1 MALIPIMGQPVNLVP
16 NNERAYGCELEN
28 PFCTLYKKS
37 ADVEDVIMFEMR
49 QTPCAP
55 SIISNGNFAD
65 GKDWVADVDV
75 VIAQNKATH
84 VVGVSGQLKQD
95 LSAVLVDN
103 YHQVKVTVTGM
114 SAGNIQIYF
123 TQAGMASATIYAN
136 GIYTFYLYDL
146 GDNDNITFVFS
157 ADCDGS
163 VSEVGVFGLI
173 DETTAQAN
181 ATLNTTDGAY
191 VSGVLVVIIDDYII
205 YRVSTNDLDEGC
217 YQITVIDPCVIS
229 GELTDVFESPD
240 FETPSDWNVT
250 SNTPTAFINDIGP
263 PDNNVFWFDVSNPA
277 PQPNLAYASQPFSI
291 PTTNRLYI
299 EFEVNMSA
307 LYNDANVY
315 VVLYA
320 ADGGDIQEIIRKSYT
335 ACAGIG
341 TCTFS
346 TIIPAN
352 TLSPSNTDIGIF
364 MEDGS
369 PIGGNVNYIP
379 YAQMRYM
386 EITDESQGIFISNC
400 LKVSTNMGNTK
411 IVEGFADEINNG
423 ILGNK
428 SLGFMFLAGYFWLRT
443 RLNLQF
449 SNPHSPIK
457 TENYLY
463 SNGRKKKAYAQVGKA
478 WDLTF
483 HAVDENMHDTI
494 ANIINCDRFLI
505 EGNEYITEEKEYT
518 ANYGAKGVD
527 PVGESTIEVQKIE
540 NTRFNTNV

>member
-65 GKDWVADVDV
+65 GTDWVADVDV

-84 VVGVSGQLKQD
+84 VVGVSGELTQD

-163 VSEVGVFGLI
+163 VSDVAVFGLL
-173 DETTAQAN
+173 DDTEATAA
-181 ATLNTTDGAY
+181 ATLNTLDGTY
-191 VSGVLVVIIDDYII
+191 YSQMNGSVIEDYII
-205 YRVSTNDLDEGC
+205 YRAPNSNIDEGC
-217 YQITVIDPCVIS
+217 YQITVIDPCVDIEQLTEVFTDINFADNTEWTAVTDIGVLPTVS
-229 GELTDVFESPD
+229 GSAFNDPADYWGKLSYAAQAFNIPTGVKLFAVARLQTGTLFTGGECWMKTDLVNIALFGSVSGTSLQQNTLYTQNLVFEADYFDISSLD
-240 FETPSDWNVT
+240 MGIEHQAAWNGFFP
-250 SNTPTAFINDIGP
+250 TPTANGGYITG
-263 PDNNVFWFDVSNPA
+263 DNNEFLMVSLRVA
-277 PQPNLAYASQPFSI
+277 PFSD
-291 PTTNRLYI
+291 
-299 EFEVNMSA
+299 VNG
-307 LYNDANVY
+307 VF
-315 VVLYA
+315 
-320 ADGGDIQEIIRKSYT
+320 T
-335 ACAGIG
+335 
-341 TCTFS
+341 
-346 TIIPAN
+346 
-352 TLSPSNTDIGIF
+352 
-364 MEDGS
+364 
-369 PIGGNVNYIP
+369 
-379 YAQMRYM
+379 
-386 EITDESQGIFISNC
+386 SNC
-400 LKVSTNMGNTK
+400 LKVSSDVGNTQ
-411 IVEGFADEINNG
+411 IVEGFADLIND
-423 ILGNK
+423 IPLGNK
-428 SLGFMFLAGYFWLRT
+428 SLGFMFLEDTFWLRA
-443 RLNLQF
+443 RLSVQF

-463 SNGRKKKAYAQVGKA
+463 SNGRKKKAYSQVGKA

-494 ANIINCDRFLI
+494 ANIINCDQFTI
-505 EGNEYITEEKEYT
+505 NGNEYITDEKEYT
-518 ANYGAKGVD
+518 ANYGPKGVD

-540 NTRFNTNV
+540 NTRFNTNI